1 MKKAILFS
9 IIFLVFCIFVT
20 SSIGNDETPDNTKV
34 AETTSAPRELKPGE
48 VFEQNCYIEA
58 DNVKITYDGENFV
71 IENNSDSIMMIS
83 CGVYGKKKDGSYD
96 WIGNPDFGGVDE
108 VQYEKDMEEN
118 GWAIEKT
125 TNRVRPGESLTAT
138 MSFFDFGDDYYAWD
152 IDEDGYYDL
161 RFTLNEQ
168 IDETSVM
175 VSTDSTKTDYYKLKA
190 K

>member
-1 MKKAILFS
+1 MKCSMK
-9 IIFLVFCIFVT
+9 
-20 SSIGNDETPDNTKV
+20 
-34 AETTSAPRELKPGE
+34 
-48 VFEQNCYIEA
+48 
-58 DNVKITYDGENFV
+58 
-71 IENNSDSIMMIS
+71 
-83 CGVYGKKKDGSYD
+83 
-96 WIGNPDFGGVDE
+96 
-108 VQYEKDMEEN
+108 KDMEEN

-161 RFTLNEQ
+161 RFTLNEK